1 MVVIHMPSRLP
12 VSPFPLSCLPVEHI
26 VHFSDDFIRDFALL
40 ADCHSPQDI
49 RLPVELMGQS
59 TDDMGNN

>member
-1 MVVIHMPSRLP
+1 MVIDLPSRLR

-26 VHFSDDFIRDFALL
+26 VHFLDDLIRDFAPL

-49 RLPVELMGQS
+49 RLPVELVGQS
-59 TDDMGNN
+59 TGDMSNN